1 MSKLATREAFGQELS
16 KLIVENKSIV
26 VLTADVAGSVK
37 TDLAAKVCPE
47 RCFDIG
53 IAEENMM
60 SIAAGLAATGK
71 CVFAATYAVFATGR
85 AFEQIRQ
92 SIAYPHLNVKV
103 CGSHTGIA
111 VGPDGASHQAVVDM
125 ALMRALPGMVVIQPA
140 DDLETRQAVAW
151 AADYN
156 GPVYLRLG
164 RGSVEDVNDLDYQ
177 FNINKATVLKEG
189 KDIAICAT
197 GCEVQEALKATEV
210 LKPLGYS
217 PTVINFSTIKPI
229 DKNTVI
235 EMIEHNSL
243 IYTVEDHEI
252 TGGLGSAIAEV
263 MAENPSSCKLIRIG
277 LNDTFG
283 ESGKTSELQDK
294 YGLSANKI
302 AELIAKNGI

>member
-16 KLIVENKSIV
+16 KLIVENKSVV

-37 TDLAAKVCPE
+37 TDLAAKACPE

-140 DDLETRQAVAW
+140 DAIETQQAVDW
-151 AADYN
+151 AANYD

-164 RGSVEDVNDLDYQ
+164 RGPVEDVNEINYKFD
-177 FNINKATVLKEG
+177 INKATVLREG
-189 KDIAICAT
+189 KDITICAT
-197 GCEVQEALKATEV
+197 GCEVQEALKASEI
-210 LKPLGYS
+210 LKPLGYT
-217 PTVINFSTIKPI
+217 PTIVNFATIKPI
-229 DKNTVI
+229 DKSTIIDIVK
-235 EMIEHNSL
+235 HNKYV
-243 IYTVEDHEI
+243 YTVEDHEI
-252 TGGLGSAIAEV
+252 IGGLGSAIAEV
-263 MAENPSSCKLIRIG
+263 MAENPSSCRLIRIG

-302 AELIAKNGI
+302 AELIKKNGD